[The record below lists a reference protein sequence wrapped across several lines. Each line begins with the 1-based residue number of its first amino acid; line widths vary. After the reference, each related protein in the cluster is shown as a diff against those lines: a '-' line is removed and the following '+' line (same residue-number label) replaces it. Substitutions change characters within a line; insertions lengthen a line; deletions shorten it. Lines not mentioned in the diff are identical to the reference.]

1 MHIFPQLRKLERK
14 YASELVVVGVH
25 SAKFPTEKETDSLTA
40 AVRRCELEHPVINDA
55 EFQVWQQ
62 YSCRA
67 WPTLMFIDPRGN
79 VIGKHEGELTF
90 EQFDTLMS
98 GMVAEFDELGIM
110 QRSPLPT
117 TPPPGPQNALSF
129 PGKVLADEAGGR
141 LFIADTNHNRIIVSS
156 FDGDVQQVIGTGEEA
171 LVDGQLAQS
180 AFNHPQGMAIDGD
193 ILYVADTENHAIRR
207 VHLPPLNS
215 SPQGGNVRG
224 GMVETIAGTGEQGYD
239 RTGGRPGR
247 STSLSSPWDVVLH
260 NGVVY
265 IAMAGIHQLWSL
277 DLETGI
283 VGPYAGSGREA
294 ITDGPLATSALA
306 QPSGITVGSDGSGG
320 ERLFFADSET
330 SAIRNCDLPPF
341 NSPPQGGSSGGA
353 VRTLIGLGLFEF
365 GDVDGDDFRVR
376 MQHPIG
382 ITHHVSDDGGGVL
395 YVADTYNHK
404 IKRVLPKTRSA
415 FTVAGTGKP
424 GHVDGPFAQAR
435 FSEPSGLSIA
445 NGKMYIADTNN
456 HAIRVANLETG
467 EVATLELVGL

>member
-25 SAKFPTEKETDSLTA
+25 SAKFPTEKETDSLTS

-79 VIGKHEGELTF
+79 VIGKHEGEMTF
-90 EQFDTLMS
+90 GQFDSLMQ

-117 TPPPGPQNALSF
+117 TPPSGPENALSF

-141 LFIADTNHNRIIVSS
+141 LFIADTNHNRVLVSS
-156 FDGDVQQVIGTGEEA
+156 FEGNVQQVIGTGEEA
-171 LVDGQLAQS
+171 LVDGTLAQA

-207 VHLPPLNS
+207 VDL
-215 SPQGGNVRG
+215 QAGQ
-224 GMVETIAGTGEQGYD
+224 VETIAGTGEQGYERD
-239 RTGGRPGR
+239 GRRPGR
-247 STSLSSPWDVVLH
+247 SYSLSSPWDLALH
-260 NGVVY
+260 NGVLY

-277 DLETGI
+277 ELESVM

-294 ITDGPLATSALA
+294 ITDGPLATAALA
-306 QPSGITVGSDGSGG
+306 QPSGITTNG

-330 SAIRNCDLPPF
+330 SAIRNCDLD
-341 NSPPQGGSSGGA
+341 SGGS

-382 ITHHVSDDGGGVL
+382 ITHHDGVL

-415 FTVAGTGKP
+415 FSVAGIGAA

-435 FSEPSGLSIA
+435 FSEPCGLSIA

-456 HAIRVANLETG
+456 HTIRVADMETS
-467 EVATLELVGL
+467 EVATLELTGL

>member
-156 FDGDVQQVIGTGEEA
+156 FDGDVKQVIGSGEEA
-171 LVDGQLAQS
+171 LVDGPLVQS
-180 AFNHPQGMAIDGD
+180 AFNHPQGMDIDGD

-207 VHLPPLNS
+207 VDLQAGH
-215 SPQGGNVRG
+215 
-224 GMVETIAGTGEQGYD
+224 VETIAGTGEQGYD

-260 NGVVY
+260 NGVAY

-306 QPSGITVGSDGSGG
+306 QPSGITTDG

-330 SAIRNCDLPPF
+330 SAIRNCDLDP
-341 NSPPQGGSSGGA
+341 NGS
-353 VRTLIGLGLFEF
+353 VRTIIGLGLFEF

-415 FTVAGTGKP
+415 FTVAGVGKP

-445 NGKMYIADTNN
+445 NGMMYIADTNN
-456 HAIRVANLETG
+456 HAIRVADMETG
-467 EVATLELVGL
+467 EVATLELTGL

>member
-25 SAKFPTEKETDSLTA
+25 SAKFPTEKETDSLVS

-55 EFQVWQQ
+55 EFNVWQQ

-67 WPTLMFIDPRGN
+67 WPTLMFIDPSGN

-90 EQFDTLMS
+90 EQFDTLIG

-110 QRSPLPT
+110 RRSPPPT
-117 TPPPGPQNALSF
+117 TPPRGPENALSF
-129 PGKVLADEAGGR
+129 PGKVLADEASGR
-141 LFIADTNHNRIIVSS
+141 LFIADTNHNRIVVSS
-156 FDGDVQQVIGTGEEA
+156 FDGDVQQVIGTGAEA
-171 LVDGQLAQS
+171 LVDGPLAQA

-207 VHLPPLNS
+207 VDLQS
-215 SPQGGNVRG
+215 GQVG
-224 GMVETIAGTGEQGYD
+224 TIAGTGEQGFE
-239 RTGGRPGR
+239 RSGRRPGL
-247 STSLSSPWDVVLH
+247 SFGLSSPWDLTLHEGVL
-260 NGVVY
+260 Y

-277 DLETGI
+277 ELEAGT
-283 VGPYAGSGREA
+283 VGPFAGSGREA
-294 ITDGPLATSALA
+294 ITDGPLPASALA

-330 SAIRNCDLPPF
+330 SSIRSCELAP
-341 NSPPQGGSSGGA
+341 GGS

-382 ITHHVSDDGGGVL
+382 ITHDDGVL
-395 YVADTYNHK
+395 FVADTYNHK

-415 FTVAGTGKP
+415 FTVAGTGQP

-435 FSEPSGLSIA
+435 FSEPCGLSIA
-445 NGKMYIADTNN
+445 NGRMYIADTNN
-456 HAIRVANLETG
+456 HTIRVADLQTS
-467 EVATLELVGL
+467 EVATLELAGL

>member
-25 SAKFPTEKETDSLTA
+25 SAKFPTEKETDSLIA

-117 TPPPGPQNALSF
+117 TPPAGPQSDLSF
-129 PGKVLADEAGGR
+129 PGKVLADEAGRR
-141 LFIADTNHNRIIVSS
+141 LFIADTNHNRIVVSS
-156 FDGDVQQVIGTGEEA
+156 FDGDVLQVIGTGEEA
-171 LVDGQLAQS
+171 LVDGPLSRA

-193 ILYVADTENHAIRR
+193 ILYAADTENHAIRR
-207 VHLPPLNS
+207 VDL
-215 SPQGGNVRG
+215 QEGY
-224 GMVETIAGTGEQGYD
+224 VETIAGTGEQGYD
-239 RTGGRPGR
+239 RTGGRPGP
-247 STSLSSPWDVVLH
+247 SISLSSPWDVALH
-260 NGVVY
+260 KGVVY

-277 DLETGI
+277 DLSSGI

-306 QPSGITVGSDGSGG
+306 QPSGITVGNDGSSGD
-320 ERLFFADSET
+320 RLYFADSET
-330 SAIRNCDLPPF
+330 SSIRACDLDA
-341 NSPPQGGSSGGA
+341 NGS

-382 ITHHVSDDGGGVL
+382 ITHQDGVL

-404 IKRVLPKTRSA
+404 IKRVLPRTRSA

-424 GHVDGPFAQAR
+424 GHADGPFAQAR

-445 NGKMYIADTNN
+445 NGMMYIADTNN
-456 HAIRVANLETG
+456 HTIRVANMETS
-467 EVATLELVGL
+467 EVATLELTGL